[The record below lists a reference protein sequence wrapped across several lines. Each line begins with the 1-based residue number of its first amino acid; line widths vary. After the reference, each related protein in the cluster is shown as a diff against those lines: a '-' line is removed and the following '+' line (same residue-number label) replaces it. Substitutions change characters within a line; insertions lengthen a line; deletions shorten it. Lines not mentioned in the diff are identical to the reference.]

1 MTKTLTKK
9 DYFTIGSMLFGILFG
24 AGNLIFPVH
33 MGQEAGAN
41 VWQAVL
47 GFLVSAIGL
56 PFLAIVGMA
65 FTRSRSVY
73 ELASRVGHRFGVF
86 FTVLLYL
93 VIGPFFAI
101 PRLASTSF
109 QIGLVPFVGEGNA
122 VALAVYSVF
131 FFALA
136 WIMSR
141 RATKLLD
148 YVGKYLNPAFL
159 VVLGILLIMVVVNPM
174 GASSQAMVQEA
185 YQSNAFATGILEG
198 YNTLDVLAA
207 LAFAIL
213 VISALK
219 NLGVKEPSQIATD
232 MVKSGVISMV
242 LMGLIYGLLAY
253 AGATSLGQFALSEN
267 GGIALAQ
274 IAGHYLG
281 TAGSILLALIVFLGC
296 LKTAVGL
303 LTAFSETFAEM
314 FPSVSYSTFLALTT
328 IFPMIFANVG
338 LTNIIAYSIPVLM
351 FIYPLAIALVLLALL
366 EKWVKGNAAVY
377 RWTVYLTLLPA
388 IVDGLASSPW
398 STNPVVSSIVSLAH
412 SILPFSAIGMGWIVP
427 TLVGLVIGF
436 LWPVS
441 VAPLPNKKS

>member
-159 VVLGILLIMVVVNPM
+159 VVLGILLIMVVVTPM

-185 YQSNAFATGILEG
+185 YQSNAFATGVLEG

-219 NLGVKEPSQIATD
+219 NLGVTEPSQIATD

-412 SILPFSAIGMGWIVP
+412 SVLPFSAIGMGWIVP

-441 VAPLPNKKS
+441 VEPSPNKKS